1 MQVTGN
7 NTANNKS
14 LSIRIS
20 TNGLSFCTYAP
31 TEEPHYVYN
40 KYKVRPTIS
49 MAANLKDALLN
60 DPMLKDVYQRVNV
73 MVTSPHFTVVPASS
87 FKSEDLQDIYAF
99 NFPKDEAQHLSF
111 NILRRQGLAIIFGL
125 DKNVHQLITDDFPR
139 ARFYA
144 SASTLAEFFAERSAG
159 GRMLKMYAYI
169 HEREMTMFVFEHGRL
184 LFVNSFQAAHTTD
197 YQYYVLNV
205 WKQLEMDQLNDML
218 FVVGDND
225 MARQLTESIGEY
237 IKSVELMSREDD
249 FSAKPTQGNSII
261 PYDLQTLLVCGF

>member
-7 NTANNKS
+7 NNISNKS

-20 TNGLSFCTYAP
+20 TNGLSFCIYAP
-31 TEEPHYVYN
+31 SEEPHYVYS

-60 DPMLKDVYQRVNV
+60 EPLLKEEYQRVNV
-73 MVTSPHFTVVPASS
+73 MVTSPHFTVVPTTA
-87 FKSEDLQDIYAF
+87 FKSEDINDIYAF
-99 NFPKDEAQHLSF
+99 NFPKDETKHVSF

-159 GRMLKMYAYI
+159 GKMLKMYAYI
-169 HEREMTMFVFEHGRL
+169 HEREMTLFVFEHGRL
-184 LFVNSFQAAHTTD
+184 LFVNTFESAHAID
-197 YQYYVLNV
+197 YQYFILNV
-205 WKQLEMDQLNDML
+205 WKQLEMDQLTDML
-218 FVVGDND
+218 HVVGDND
-225 MARQLTESIGEY
+225 MAQQLTTSIASY
-237 IKSVELMSREDD
+237 IKSVELINREDD
-249 FSAKPTQGNSII
+249 FSSKLTQGNSVI

>member
-7 NTANNKS
+7 NQISNKS

-20 TNGLSFCTYAP
+20 TNGLSFCIYAP
-31 TEEPHYVYN
+31 SEEPHYVYS

-60 DPMLKDVYQRVNV
+60 EPLLKEEYQRVNV
-73 MVTSPHFTVVPASS
+73 MVTSPHFTVVPATA
-87 FKSEDLQDIYAF
+87 FKSDDINDIYAF
-99 NFPKDEAQHLSF
+99 NFPNDDTMHVSF
-111 NILRRQGLAIIFGL
+111 NILRRQGLAIVFGL

-159 GRMLKMYAYI
+159 GKMLKMYAYI
-169 HEREMTMFVFEHGRL
+169 HEREMTLFVYEHGRM
-184 LFVNSFQAAHTTD
+184 LFVNTFESAHAID
-197 YQYYVLNV
+197 YQYFILNV
-205 WKQLEMDQLNDML
+205 WKQLEMDQLTDML
-218 FVVGDND
+218 FVVGDNGI
-225 MARQLTESIGEY
+225 AAQLTTSIATY
-237 IKSVELMSREDD
+237 IKSVELINREDD
-249 FSAKPTQGNSII
+249 FSAKLTQGNSTI